1 MGSHRAWK
9 KQSRGAEHRRRKQG
23 RNRVRDPLLQ
33 ARIPCDEVLM
43 VLDLAKEEAARLAS
57 ENSTEVK
64 RQGDP
69 LDSWKTLQDQFLK
82 KNGSAIHAELG
93 ASATL
98 QPLSPAE
105 SVQNR
110 FLECC
115 RSVGSMPLAAYHGTA
130 QRNLDSISE
139 RGLIIPGH
147 HGVRVA
153 NGSVHG
159 KGIYTARLGASSLS
173 SAFCDSPNMFVCGVS
188 DSPINPNEPE
198 LDTAVRA
205 PRWINGHRQTRP
217 ASSRKLG
224 VAPQM
229 MGRFAVVK
237 ESPTVRH
244 VGDAMVVF
252 NESHVAPLFLA
263 SGVPHY
269 RRWVRPAGTKP
280 VMVVPSPWPTGPN
293 PNARDELSGTR
304 QVPISELNVVVWR
317 PPDAETSR
325 YAINVKRRIVRKE
338 KQLRRHAE
346 RKEKVNCMD
355 S

>member
-9 KQSRGAEHRRRKQG
+9 KQGRGAKHRRRKQG

-130 QRNLDSISE
+130 QRNLESISQQ
-139 RGLIIPGH
+139 GLIIPGH
-147 HGVRVA
+147 RGVHVA
-153 NGSVHG
+153 NGSAHG
-159 KGIYTARLGASSLS
+159 VGIYTARLGASSLS
-173 SAFCDSPNMFVCGVS
+173 SGFCDSPNMFVCGVS
-188 DSPINPNEPE
+188 DGPTPKEPE
-198 LDTAVRA
+198 VDTAVRA
-205 PRWINGHRQTRP
+205 PRWINGHRQTHP
-217 ASSRKLG
+217 ASSRNLG
-224 VAPQM
+224 AAPQM

-237 ESPTVRH
+237 ESATVRH
-244 VGDAMVVF
+244 VGNAMVVF
-252 NESHVAPLFLA
+252 DESHVAPLFLA

-269 RRWVRPAGTKP
+269 RRRLVQPASSKP
-280 VMVVPSPWPTGPN
+280 VTVVPGPWPTTSN
-293 PNARDELSGTR
+293 PNVRDELTGTR
-304 QVPISELNVVVWR
+304 QVPISELDVVVWR

-338 KQLRRHAE
+338 KQLLRHAE
-346 RKEKVNCMD
+346 RKEKVNCMHC
-355 S
+355 